1 MPLESNHC
9 RSVEHHQPS
18 YCCRAP
24 DHRVLSSGSKEVL
37 PLRPSVVP
45 NSVATLSYWDD
56 DAITALRRT
65 YHAPHLLKYTST
77 LCLSPNPRRM
87 PYAEPCCCTI
97 APKSRSQKAL
107 NAAPRT
113 ELRIRLGRRTAHS
126 RRVRGDDSGSGGDN
140 GTGRSR
146 VVGSSGDE
154 GGGAGRR
161 RRKQRQRSHPQ
172 PPNPSPL
179 PCPLLH

>member
-9 RSVEHHQPS
+9 RNVEHHQPS
-18 YCCRAP
+18 YCCI
-24 DHRVLSSGSKEVL
+24 
-37 PLRPSVVP
+37 
-45 NSVATLSYWDD
+45 ATLSYWDD

-126 RRVRGDDSGSGGDN
+126 RRVRGDDGGSGGDN
-140 GTGRSR
+140 GTGGSR

-154 GGGAGRR
+154 GGGGR
-161 RRKQRQRSHPQ
+161 RRKQRQRHHSQ
-172 PPNPSPL
+172 PPTPSPL
-179 PCPLLH
+179 PCPFLH

>member
-24 DHRVLSSGSKEVL
+24 DHGVLSSGSKEVL

-45 NSVATLSYWDD
+45 NPVATLSYWDD

-97 APKSRSQKAL
+97 APKSRKVAKQIMVDLPAQLPKTQVGLSILDLSQG
-107 NAAPRT
+107 
-113 ELRIRLGRRTAHS
+113 GR
-126 RRVRGDDSGSGGDN
+126 VEVGSGKHHKN
-140 GTGRSR
+140 GPRGRF
-146 VVGSSGDE
+146 GLMFD
-154 GGGAGRR
+154 A
-161 RRKQRQRSHPQ
+161 
-172 PPNPSPL
+172 NPI
-179 PCPLLH
+179 